1 MTMDRASV
9 APLWS
14 RHDRLSPR
22 ELALLCQVG
31 QRVLLL
37 FYAAESQAWSSA
49 TCLARLPLHVDSLF
63 LQPHHVR
70 QNIRSPVHLLSIE
83 NGAVMVTES
92 TGMAIVVDNDAFL
105 SRHPSFL
112 PIDATHCF
120 FHFIASA
127 RQLWSQA
134 APAHRDDPRAFFARL
149 AHVFPSVKDDPSC
162 PSCHGAARCHA
173 VASPAVAR
181 QWRAVMSAEI
191 TDNPRAEDDAT
202 DLERDVAAWKALVDM
217 LPETV
222 IERILAQWATVPMTD
237 TFLSTC
243 QQMLHEAVPFHRVPM
258 KALRCGLLAWKT
270 AAQRL
275 HCRRW
280 EVAPFGLWLALFQID
295 FGDPPEAQAEL
306 ASLPGVWTSTIGA
319 RTCGARTCRFARFA
333 SPDDAA
339 LFFATHPALRAV
351 P

>member
-1 MTMDRASV
+1 MNRSSV

-22 ELALLCQVG
+22 EVALLCQVG

-63 LQPHHVR
+63 FQPHHVR
-70 QNIRSPVHLLSIE
+70 QNIRSPVHLISIE

-92 TGMAIVVDNDAFL
+92 TGMAVVVDNDAFL

-120 FHFIASA
+120 LHFLASA
-127 RQLWSQA
+127 REIWSLFQVT
-134 APAHRDDPRAFFARL
+134 HRDDPRAFFARL
-149 AHVFPSVKDDPSC
+149 AHVFPSLKDDSSC
-162 PSCHGAARCHA
+162 ASCQGAARCHA
-173 VASPAVAR
+173 VAPPTMR
-181 QWRAVMSAEI
+181 KQWRAVMSAEA
-191 TDNPRAEDDAT
+191 TSGSRAENNTTNLDM
-202 DLERDVAAWKALVDM
+202 DVSAWKALVEM
-217 LPETV
+217 LPEAVT
-222 IERILAQWATVPMTD
+222 ERILAQWATVPMTD

-243 QQMLHEAVPFHRVPM
+243 QQMLHEAVPFHRVSM
-258 KALRCGLLAWKT
+258 KALRCGLLEWKT

-275 HCRRW
+275 HRRLW

-319 RTCGARTCRFARFA
+319 QTCGPRTCRFARFA